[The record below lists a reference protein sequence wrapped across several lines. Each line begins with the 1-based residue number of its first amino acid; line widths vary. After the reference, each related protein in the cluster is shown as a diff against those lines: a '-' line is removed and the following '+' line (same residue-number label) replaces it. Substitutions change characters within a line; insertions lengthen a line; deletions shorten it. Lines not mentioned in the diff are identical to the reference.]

1 MKQLPTLSLPK
12 AAPVAL
18 VAESDAQRFE
28 RSEESGSGKA
38 AKGNSRLKRDKL
50 GERVTVY
57 LPPKLATAIR
67 RRCLNERRSISDGI
81 TEAAEA
87 WINTSKR
94 SLVNE

>member
-1 MKQLPTLSLPK
+1 MKQFPTLSLPK
-12 AAPVAL
+12 AAPVASI
-18 VAESDAQRFE
+18 AESDAQRFE
-28 RSEESGSGKA
+28 RSEETRAGKA
-38 AKGNSRLKRDKL
+38 TKGSSRLKRDTL

-67 RRCLNERRSISDGI
+67 RRCLNERRSISDGL

-94 SLVNE
+94 SLINE